1 MNPRARSLFAVALAL
16 LAGAVDAASRARY
29 GGALKLVVVGKM
41 GEADPL
47 YADAPLEAALISLV
61 AQPLCRLDANQ
72 KIEPALAQDFTGGHL
87 SFELKLAPAPRGD
100 GKPLSAS
107 DAAGA
112 LQRALREPTPYR
124 GLLLPLEGAH
134 SVSAVGSDRLGLRLS
149 FPWPDLGAGLCHP
162 ALALARTPRSDGAGP
177 FTAQGAQGAYAA
189 QKSWPRGRPF
199 VDSLTLTASDARGA
213 ARLLAQ
219 RRAHLALGISPAD
232 AAPPPMLS
240 ATYLLFS
247 SERAGPAVRAALE
260 KAVNRE
266 ELTRFFVR
274 APSAP
279 MTGLLPPALGAPPPA
294 SAGAAAPPGGQRP
307 LTLAWDAANEDHRA
321 VAERLQ
327 VKLQGL
333 GYRVALEPK
342 PRRALREAWAKGDYT
357 LMLQQVLLP
366 PVPAPALGV
375 VATLA
380 RHPDVAAR
388 LRPLGAVADPRER
401 AERARALA
409 QDLAPQL
416 ELLPLYAQGLSLQ
429 PAPPLQQLS
438 LDGFGLPRLDDVF
451 LSDAP

>member
-1 MNPRARSLFAVALAL
+1 MRRAWALAALAL
-16 LAGAVDAASRARY
+16 AAGAVHAASRARY

-61 AQPLCRLDANQ
+61 AQPLCRLDAAQ
-72 KIEPALAQDFTGGHL
+72 RLEPALATDFTGGHL
-87 SFELKLAPAPRGD
+87 AFELRLAPAQRGD
-100 GKPLSAS
+100 GKPLAAS
-107 DAAGA
+107 DAAAA
-112 LQRALREPTPYR
+112 LQRALDEPTPYR
-124 GLLLPLEGAH
+124 GLLLPLEGAQA
-134 SVSAVGSDRLGLRLS
+134 VSASGADRVALRLS
-149 FPWPDLGAGLCHP
+149 FPWPDLGAALCHP
-162 ALALARTPRSDGAGP
+162 ALALARAPRTDGAGP
-177 FTAQGAQGAYAA
+177 FAPLAAQGAYAA

-199 VDSLTLTASDARGA
+199 VDTLTITASDARGA

-219 RRAHLALGISPAD
+219 RKAHLALGLSPAD
-232 AAPPPMLS
+232 APAPPMLS

-247 SERAGPAVRAALE
+247 SERAGPGVRAALE

-274 APSAP
+274 PPSAAL
-279 MTGLLPPALGAPPPA
+279 TALLPLVPAPAPAAAAGAAPPPA
-294 SAGAAAPPGGQRP
+294 AQRP

-342 PRRALREAWAKGDYT
+342 SRRALREAWARGDYT

-380 RHPDVAAR
+380 RQQGVAAR
-388 LRPLGAVADPRER
+388 LKPLGAVADPKER

-409 QDLAPQL
+409 QDLAPEL
-416 ELLPLYAQGLSLQ
+416 ELLPLYSQGLSVQ
-429 PAPPLQQLS
+429 QAPGLQQLL